1 MKITQS
7 KLKQIIR
14 EEVGKNVD
22 EGALPDIASAAAGI
36 AALEAD
42 KGKQK
47 PKRPPKLQIELYVGE
62 VKRLLDQSGLAPQVR
77 DVVRKLNELEEYL
90 GDLPDS

>member
-1 MKITQS
+1 MKITKS
-7 KLKQIIR
+7 KLRQIIR

-47 PKRPPKLQIELYVGE
+47 PKRPPKLQIELLCWGSQ
-62 VKRLLDQSGLAPQVR
+62 KTVR
-77 DVVRKLNELEEYL
+77 PKWACPTSTRCC
-90 GDLPDS
+90 